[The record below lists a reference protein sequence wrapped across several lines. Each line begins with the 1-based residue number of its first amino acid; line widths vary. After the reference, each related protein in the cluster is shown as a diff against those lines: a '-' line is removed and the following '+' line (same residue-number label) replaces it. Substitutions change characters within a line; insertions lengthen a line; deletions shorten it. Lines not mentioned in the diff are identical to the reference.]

1 MEKSFRRKDALDF
14 TIFLYRRFLKNFPII
29 FYHLQH
35 LLNLRGVHGAILAE
49 RSDSKN
55 RDIAESG

>member
-1 MEKSFRRKDALDF
+1 MKKVKAKLAPEVVHEDPVEA
-14 TIFLYRRFLKNFPII
+14 T
-29 FYHLQH
+29 YHS
-35 LLNLRGVHGAILAE
+35 LNLRGVHGAILAE